1 MRRQLIFRMPFH
13 YTPDGVP
20 MIRDLDAVSL
30 TFTLWE
36 QSRQDLLA
44 LEQKL
49 IEIRRAP
56 SRDVQ
61 EIEQLDQQL
70 SVLRV
75 KTERLLR
82 QAIDALRDHRQRG
95 NTGK

>member
-1 MRRQLIFRMPFH
+1 MRRLLIFRMQIH

-36 QSRQDLLA
+36 QSRKDLLA
-44 LEQKL
+44 LEEKL
-49 IEIRRAP
+49 IQIRRTP

-61 EIEQLDQQL
+61 EIEQLDQHL

-75 KTERLLR
+75 KTERLLG
-82 QAIDALRDHRQRG
+82 QAIDALRDHRERG